1 MDELAAVQ
9 VIVYG
14 HVQGVF
20 FRSLTQRQARR
31 LKLTGYVRNL
41 PAEEAVEIRAEGEV
55 SGLRVLLRCLHT
67 GPPTASVDR
76 IVTKW
81 SEYTGAYSSFNIIYL
96 A

>member
-1 MDELAAVQ
+1 MGELAAVQ
-9 VIVYG
+9 VTIYG

-20 FRSLTQRQARR
+20 FRAFTQRQARR

-41 PAEEAVEIRAEGEV
+41 PSEEAVEIRAEGEV
-55 SGLRVLLRCLHT
+55 SGLRTLIRCLHT

-76 IVTKW
+76 VVTEW
-81 SEYTGAYSSFNIIYL
+81 SEYTGAYSSFNIMYL